1 MNFTELLATLQIFT
15 NNNKLRQAD
24 IARGLKTST
33 SNLSQKFS
41 NPKSEVSISD
51 AEKVQ
56 DYLGIKWLVRADNP
70 DIHISDNSGER
81 QNDLSVKNKIE
92 SLGQRYG
99 QLQDQHEYL
108 DKDMA
113 KLLDIS
119 EDDYISM
126 KCGEVMPNID
136 VLVKT
141 KQRFKISIDWI
152 LFGD

>member
-1 MNFTELLATLQIFT
+1 MNFTEFLATLQIFT
-15 NNNKLRQAD
+15 NNSKLRQAD
-24 IARGLKTST
+24 IARGLNSST

-70 DIHISDNSGER
+70 DVYVCDNSGER
-81 QNDLSVKNKIE
+81 QNDLSLNNKIE
-92 SLGQRYG
+92 SLGQRFG

-119 EDDYISM
+119 EDDYIAI
-126 KCGEVMPNID
+126 KCGEALPNIEI
-136 VLVKT
+136 LHKT
-141 KQRFKISIDWI
+141 KQHFKVSIDW
-152 LFGD
+152 LLYG